1 MKHKSAVILSVG
13 AAGLLLVA
21 TLFRFFGLRGTF
33 SVVLPKTITPDA
45 ANALN
50 GGDADGDNA
59 TDAAAQSFIPLH
71 STETLVSTTAF
82 DFDGDGFDDQVAAVR
97 KLSSSHIALIVGL
110 YNASANTYARIA
122 EITTE
127 ISKSR
132 TFSYSG
138 IDMTG
143 DHRNA
148 LVYQGIRTNG
158 DSVLS
163 MYHCSKTEGAARV
176 VNIGTFASNGAI
188 FIQQTERPENY
199 ALSQTKGES
208 FSVWVYS
215 SEKEGAPSEAAQSQ
229 TQTEYRW
236 SAAKNSYVQSRQIKV
251 AGSTIAAKELAR
263 IQNGN
268 IETFSKFLSGLWY
281 KTSGEGR
288 EPRYL
293 HFNRETKEVIFLS
306 DETEGVYS
314 WEDSSLRRNGIYITA
329 VNTIIASMKR
339 RFDISLTGIN
349 EIYVR
354 VHDNVGMLI
363 KENNQWDGAYRKM
376 SFQSTFGEDKTMP
389 PSKQFVKELLA
400 GPAWIDNSGNRFVF
414 TEDTFTLSGA
424 VQEEG
429 IFAADDIGGAAVIQF
444 RSIAASS
451 ALGASYAMHFLPDAE
466 TKSDSENSSEKP
478 EGGRNVIVLTPVRL
492 TPSAS
497 YPADG
502 YPLALTR
509 DRAGG

>member
-21 TLFRFFGLRGTF
+21 VLLRFFGLRGTF
-33 SVVLPKTITPDA
+33 SVTLPKTITPDA
-45 ANALN
+45 ANTLN
-50 GGDADGDNA
+50 GGDADGDDA
-59 TDAAAQSFIPLH
+59 FDAAAQSFIPLL
-71 STETLVSTTAF
+71 SSETLVSTAAF

-97 KLSSSHIALIVGL
+97 KLTSSHIVLIVGL
-110 YNASANTYARIA
+110 YNASANSYARVA
-122 EITTE
+122 EIVTE

-163 MYHCSKTEGAARV
+163 IYHCDKTDGTARV
-176 VNIGTFASNGAI
+176 ANIGNFTSNGTI
-188 FIQQTERPENY
+188 FIQQPERPESY

-215 SEKEGAPSEAAQSQ
+215 SDKAAEPSGAAQSQ
-229 TQTEYRW
+229 IQTEYRW
-236 SAAKNSYVQSRQIKV
+236 SAAKNRYVQNRQIKV

-268 IETFSKFLSGLWY
+268 IETFSKFLNGLWY
-281 KTSGEGR
+281 KTGGEGS

-293 HFNRETKEVIFLS
+293 HFDREAKEVIFLS

-349 EIYVR
+349 EVYVR

-389 PSKQFVKELLA
+389 SSKRFLKELLA
-400 GPAWIDNSGNRFVF
+400 APAWIDTAGNRFVF
-414 TEDTFTLSGA
+414 SEDTFRLSGA

-429 IFAADDIGGAAVIQF
+429 IFATDDIGGFAVIQF
-444 RSIAASS
+444 RTASASS
-451 ALGASYAMHFLPDAE
+451 ALAPAYAMRFQPDAALNGSPAVPDAE
-466 TKSDSENSSEKP
+466 QSA
-478 EGGRNVIVLTPVRL
+478 IILTPVRL
-492 TPSAS
+492 APSAC
-497 YPADG
+497 YPAEG
-502 YPLALTR
+502 SPLTLTK
-509 DRAGG
+509 DTGGQE